1 MSGAGDNQSA
11 RTPSASTSQALG
23 FPHAPIPRRKI
34 VLTALTA
41 LIPLAAFF
49 VIPLDDRLGKVLAVV
64 LVVCAAA
71 ALLPLSLRQARRVLR
86 SEQPLFDATRSIVS
100 GLVFLITAF
109 SVAYYV
115 LGTAYEDQINGIDT
129 KLDALYFTVTILA
142 TVGFGDVTATGQA
155 ARAVVTAQ
163 MIVNLAVLAVSLRVV
178 SWALKE
184 RGTEALARRTSD
196 ADRDQT

>member
-11 RTPSASTSQALG
+11 RTPSPSTAEALG
-23 FPHAPIPRRKI
+23 FPHTQIPRRKI
-34 VLTALTA
+34 ILTALTA

-71 ALLPLSLRQARRVLR
+71 ALLPLSLRQARRVLH

-115 LGTAYEDQINGIDT
+115 LGTAYEDQINGIET

-184 RGTEALARRTSD
+184 RGTEALARRTSN

>member
-11 RTPSASTSQALG
+11 RTPSPSQSPSLG
-23 FPHAPIPRRKI
+23 FPHAPIPTRKI

-41 LIPLAAFF
+41 LVPLAVYF

-71 ALLPLSLRQARRVLR
+71 ALLPLSVRQARLVLR
-86 SEQPLFDATRSIVS
+86 SEQPLFDATRCIVS

-115 LGTAYEDQINGIDT
+115 LGTAYERPDQ
-129 KLDALYFTVTILA
+129 
-142 TVGFGDVTATGQA
+142 
-155 ARAVVTAQ
+155 R
-163 MIVNLAVLAVSLRVV
+163 
-178 SWALKE
+178 
-184 RGTEALARRTSD
+184 
-196 ADRDQT
+196 DRDQTRRVVLHRDDPCDRRFR